1 MKAAVSLR
9 WIARIWSLA
18 SLAFIA
24 AFAFGGQEVSNF
36 PTAMEIVALA
46 SFPVGVVAGMLAA
59 WRYEAIG
66 GAITLIS
73 LAAFYLWMDLVG
85 GRWPRGPYF
94 VLLAAPGF
102 LFLAAWLL
110 ERTRSRSII

>member
-1 MKAAVSLR
+1 MKTAVSVR

-24 AFAFGGQEVSNF
+24 AFAFGGGEGSNF
-36 PTAMEIVALA
+36 PTATEIVALA
-46 SFPVGVVAGMLAA
+46 LFPVGVLAGMLVA

-66 GAITLIS
+66 GATTLIS
-73 LAAFYLWMDLVG
+73 LAAFYLWMETVG

-110 ERTRSRSII
+110 ERKRSRVIT